1 MTPSE
6 RMLREIAAE
15 AEATASWTGRARLA
29 PRVLAALAAVR
40 REAFMP
46 DALAAHAYE
55 NRPQPIGCGQTISQ
69 PFIVALM
76 TDLLD
81 PAPEDAVLEIGTGSG
96 YQAAVLARL
105 VRRVCSLEVIPELA
119 RRARAALAAAG
130 VRNVVVREGDGALG
144 WPETPGAARGAPS
157 FDEIAAGG
165 APPFDK
171 IIVTAAAREV
181 PPALLAQLRAPGRM
195 VIPLGPPGGPQH
207 LRLIEK
213 DAAGNVAAR
222 DVLDVA
228 FVPFTGA
235 ARNGAARG

>member
-105 VRRVCSLEVIPELA
+105 VRRVCSLEVIPDLA

-130 VRNVVVREGDGALG
+130 VRNVAVREGDGALG
-144 WPETPGAARGAPS
+144 WPETPGAASGVSP
-157 FDEIAAGG
+157 FDEIAVGG
-165 APPFDK
+165 VPPFDK

-213 DAAGNVAAR
+213 DAAGNLAEH
-222 DVLDVA
+222 DMLDVA

-235 ARNGAARG
+235 APNGTARG

>member
-46 DALAAHAYE
+46 DPLAAHAYE

-105 VRRVCSLEVIPELA
+105 VRRVCSLEVIPDLA

-130 VRNVVVREGDGALG
+130 VRNVAVREGDGALG
-144 WPETPGAARGAPS
+144 WPETPGAASGASP
-157 FDEIAAGG
+157 FDEIAVGG
-165 APPFDK
+165 VPPFDK

-181 PPALLAQLRAPGRM
+181 PPALLAQLRAPVRM

-213 DAAGNVAAR
+213 DAAGNLAEH
-222 DVLDVA
+222 DMLDVA

-235 ARNGAARG
+235 APNGTARG

>member
-105 VRRVCSLEVIPELA
+105 VSTVYSVERIEELLRQA
-119 RRARAALAAAG
+119 RRRFRALKLDNIRTRHDDGMLGWSAEAPYDAIIITAAG
-130 VRNVVVREGDGALG
+130 ELPPAELLVQLAPGGIVLG
-144 WPETPGAARGAPS
+144 PFGPPS
-157 FDEIAAGG
+157 EQRLLRFRADAGG
-165 APPFDK
+165 HLQ
-171 IIVTAAAREV
+171 RED
-181 PPALLAQLRAPGRM
+181 
-195 VIPLGPPGGPQH
+195 LG
-207 LRLIEK
+207 
-213 DAAGNVAAR
+213 AVS
-222 DVLDVA
+222 
-228 FVPFTGA
+228 FVPLLSGT
-235 ARNGAARG
+235 R

>member
-1 MTPSE
+1 MTPSR

-15 AEATASWTGRARLA
+15 AEATAAWTGRARFA

-46 DALAAHAYE
+46 GALAAAAYE

-81 PAPEDAVLEIGTGSG
+81 PAPADTVLEIGTGSG

-105 VRRVCSLEVIPELA
+105 VRRVCSLEVIPDLA
-119 RRARAALAAAG
+119 RRARAALVAQG
-130 VRNVVVREGDGALG
+130 VRNVAVREGDGGFG
-144 WPETPGAARGAPS
+144 WPEPPGAEG
-157 FDEIAAGG
+157 DV
-165 APPFDK
+165 PPFDK

-195 VIPLGPPGGPQH
+195 VIPLGPPEGPQR
-207 LRLIEK
+207 LELIEK
-213 DAAGNVAAR
+213 DAAGNVAVR
-222 DVLDVA
+222 HVLDVA
-228 FVPFTGA
+228 FVPLTGNVQKRDA
-235 ARNGAARG
+235 QG

>member
-46 DALAAHAYE
+46 DTLAAHAYE

-105 VRRVCSLEVIPELA
+105 VRRVCSLEVIPDLA

-130 VRNVVVREGDGALG
+130 VRNVAVREGDGALG
-144 WPETPGAARGAPS
+144 WPETPGDGA
-157 FDEIAAGG
+157 GV
-165 APPFDK
+165 PPFDK

-195 VIPLGPPGGPQH
+195 VIPLGPPEGPQR
-207 LRLIEK
+207 LELIEK
-213 DAAGNVAAR
+213 DAAGNVAVR
-222 DVLDVA
+222 HVLDVA
-228 FVPFTGA
+228 FVPLTGNVQKRDA
-235 ARNGAARG
+235 QG

>member
-15 AEATASWTGRARLA
+15 AEATASWTGRARFA
-29 PRVLAALAAVR
+29 PRVLAALATVR

-46 DALAAHAYE
+46 DTLAAHAYE

-81 PAPEDAVLEIGTGSG
+81 PRPEDTVLEIGTGSG

-105 VRRVCSLEVIPELA
+105 VRRVCSLEVIPDLA

-130 VRNVVVREGDGALG
+130 VRNVAVREGDGALG
-144 WPETPGAARGAPS
+144 WPEPPGAPRG
-157 FDEIAAGG
+157 AAGG

-181 PPALLAQLRAPGRM
+181 PPTLLAQLRAPGRM

-213 DAAGNVAAR
+213 DAAGNMAER

-228 FVPFTGA
+228 FVPFTA
-235 ARNGAARG
+235 AAPEGTARG

>member
-15 AEATASWTGRARLA
+15 AEATASWTGRARFA

-46 DALAAHAYE
+46 DTLAAAAYE

-81 PAPEDAVLEIGTGSG
+81 PRPEDTVLEIGTGSG

-105 VRRVCSLEVIPELA
+105 VRRVCSLEVIPDLA

-130 VRNVVVREGDGALG
+130 VRNVAVREGDGALG
-144 WPETPGAARGAPS
+144 WPEPPGASR
-157 FDEIAAGG
+157 G

-181 PPALLAQLRAPGRM
+181 PPALLAHLRAPGRM

-213 DAAGNVAAR
+213 DAAGNVAER

-235 ARNGAARG
+235 APNGTVRS

>member
-15 AEATASWTGRARLA
+15 AEATASWTGRARFA
-29 PRVLAALAAVR
+29 PRVLVALAAVR

-46 DALAAHAYE
+46 DTLAAHAYE

-81 PAPEDAVLEIGTGSG
+81 PTPDDAVLEIGTGSG

-105 VRRVCSLEVIPELA
+105 VRRVCSLEVIPDLA

-130 VRNVVVREGDGALG
+130 VRNVAVREGDGALG
-144 WPETPGAARGAPS
+144 WPEPSGDGAGV
-157 FDEIAAGG
+157 
-165 APPFDK
+165 PPFDK

-195 VIPLGPPGGPQH
+195 VIPLGPPGGAQH
-207 LRLIEK
+207 LRLIRK
-213 DAAGNVAAR
+213 DRAGNVAER

-235 ARNGAARG
+235 APEGTARG